1 MSSDTNSCASFF
13 AQEHA
18 NATLTQYFQQLNS
31 QVAAAAAVAN
41 SNSNTNS
48 NNNNSSSNNSGSN
61 SNNNSG
67 RNSCSGNSS
76 GNSDS
81 GNDGSMT
88 GSTSATLDNHRS
100 SVSSND
106 SGKSSNQ
113 EGGAAGGAGSSSSAA
128 ATNAWS
134 LQQQQTQLHH
144 HHHQQQQQHQHHQQ
158 QQHVQQQQ
166 QQHLQHQQQHLQQ
179 LQQQQHS
186 HHAQQHAQQQHH
198 PHAHNPHMH
207 PHHPH
212 QQQQQLLHP
221 PPPQQQQQQHHAAQ
235 FNHAAAAAAAN
246 TNTHSIF
253 GTGNFHYKTNNS
265 WTLPTLNYQRLYQ
278 DNPGYHQR
286 NNFMDSQ
293 AASAAAAAAA
303 ATVASAGASA
313 SANAAA
319 ATAAA
324 AAVAAAAT
332 ATATT
337 TTSAN
342 SSSSS
347 SNNNTVAVPSATKSS
362 TNSNN
367 SSSSSNNSSNSNV
380 SSVQHVANAVAA
392 AVIAIEHHS
401 HLNNLKANFQPS
413 SSGRKSPFLGFIC
426 KANGKSTS
434 NSKEIICPDDK
445 YKEEGDIWNV
455 EAQTA
460 FLGPNLWD
468 KTLPYDADLKV
479 TQYADLDEFLSENNI
494 PDGLPGTH
502 LGHSSGLGH
511 RSDSLSHAAGL
522 SLGLGHITTKRERS
536 PSPSD
541 CISPD
546 TLNPPSPAESTFSF
560 ASSGRDFDPRTRA
573 FSDEELKPQPMIKK
587 SRKQFVPDELKDDKY
602 WARRRKNNIAAKRS
616 RDARRQKE
624 NQIAMRARYL
634 EKENATLHQE
644 VEQLKQENMDL
655 RARLSKFQDV

>member
-1 MSSDTNSCASFF
+1 MYAPRENIMD
-13 AQEHA
+13 
-18 NATLTQYFQQLNS
+18 L
-31 QVAAAAAVAN
+31 
-41 SNSNTNS
+41 
-48 NNNNSSSNNSGSN
+48 
-61 SNNNSG
+61 
-67 RNSCSGNSS
+67 
-76 GNSDS
+76 
-81 GNDGSMT
+81 
-88 GSTSATLDNHRS
+88 ST
-100 SVSSND
+100 
-106 SGKSSNQ
+106 K
-113 EGGAAGGAGSSSSAA
+113 
-128 ATNAWS
+128 
-134 LQQQQTQLHH
+134 
-144 HHHQQQQQHQHHQQ
+144 
-158 QQHVQQQQ
+158 
-166 QQHLQHQQQHLQQ
+166 
-179 LQQQQHS
+179 
-186 HHAQQHAQQQHH
+186 
-198 PHAHNPHMH
+198 
-207 PHHPH
+207 
-212 QQQQQLLHP
+212 
-221 PPPQQQQQQHHAAQ
+221 
-235 FNHAAAAAAAN
+235 
-246 TNTHSIF
+246 
-253 GTGNFHYKTNNS
+253 
-265 WTLPTLNYQRLYQ
+265 
-278 DNPGYHQR
+278 
-286 NNFMDSQ
+286 
-293 AASAAAAAAA
+293 
-303 ATVASAGASA
+303 
-313 SANAAA
+313 
-319 ATAAA
+319 
-324 AAVAAAAT
+324 
-332 ATATT
+332 
-337 TTSAN
+337 
-342 SSSSS
+342 
-347 SNNNTVAVPSATKSS
+347 
-362 TNSNN
+362 
-367 SSSSSNNSSNSNV
+367 
-380 SSVQHVANAVAA
+380 
-392 AVIAIEHHS
+392 
-401 HLNNLKANFQPS
+401 
-413 SSGRKSPFLGFIC
+413 GRKSPFLGFIC

-502 LGHSSGLGH
+502 LGHSGGLGH
-511 RSDSLSHAAGL
+511 RSDSLGHAAGL

>member
-1 MSSDTNSCASFF
+1 MSSDTNSCTSFF

-18 NATLTQYFQQLNS
+18 NATLSQYFQQLNS
-31 QVAAAAAVAN
+31 QVAAAAAVN
-41 SNSNTNS
+41 SSGNNNGSSSNN
-48 NNNNSSSNNSGSN
+48 NNNNSSGNNS
-61 SNNNSG
+61 
-67 RNSCSGNSS
+67 SS

-88 GSTSATLDNHRS
+88 GSSGTMDNHRS

-106 SGKSSNQ
+106 SGKSSAGGG
-113 EGGAAGGAGSSSSAA
+113 GGASGTSNNNV
-128 ATNAWS
+128 NAWA
-134 LQQQQTQLHH
+134 LQQQQQTAL
-144 HHHQQQQQHQHHQQ
+144 HHQQQQQQQQQHQQQQQQHQQHIQQQHQAHQQHVAAVLQQQQQQQQQQQHSQHHAQQQHHGHPLHPHHTHQQQQQQQQHHQQ
-158 QQHVQQQQ
+158 QQQQ
-166 QQHLQHQQQHLQQ
+166 
-179 LQQQQHS
+179 
-186 HHAQQHAQQQHH
+186 QQHAQQQHH
-198 PHAHNPHMH
+198 
-207 PHHPH
+207 
-212 QQQQQLLHP
+212 
-221 PPPQQQQQQHHAAQ
+221 AAQ
-235 FNHAAAAAAAN
+235 LAHTLSSAAVAAAAGNTNGN

-265 WTLPTLNYQRLYQ
+265 WTLPTLTYQRIYQ
-278 DNPGYHQR
+278 ENPHYQR
-286 NNFMDSQ
+286 NSFMDPQSN
-293 AASAAAAAAA
+293 AASAAA
-303 ATVASAGASA
+303 VASGNQGSNGNASG
-313 SANAAA
+313 
-319 ATAAA
+319 
-324 AAVAAAAT
+324 
-332 ATATT
+332 
-337 TTSAN
+337 
-342 SSSSS
+342 
-347 SNNNTVAVPSATKSS
+347 NNNPAVSGTGSGNGNPGQNNDS
-362 TNSNN
+362 T
-367 SSSSSNNSSNSNV
+367 NNSSNSNNNNNSSSTNNNV

-392 AVIAIEHHS
+392 AVIANEHHN
-401 HLNNLKANFQPS
+401 HLNSLKSRFQPA

-468 KTLPYDADLKV
+468 KTLPYDADLK
-479 TQYADLDEFLSENNI
+479 YADLDEFLSENNI

-511 RSDSLSHAAGL
+511 RSDSLGHAAGL